1 VVKLSELIL
10 HYILTDYSQWSRRM
24 PQFDD
29 PDFFRNVLESL
40 QTAVYM
46 VDRDQKV
53 IFWNDGA
60 ERITGYLRQDV
71 VGRSCREEVL
81 ALDESA
87 NSFVSDANGAIRS
100 ALRDGKPAVAN
111 ISIRHK
117 EGHRVLVRLRAVP
130 IRNSHGT
137 VIGAAESFE
146 ESLSVSEWDRRH
158 AKLAEYGCLDENT
171 DLPTQEFTM
180 ARLRQA
186 LATFET
192 FRIPVSVLSIQLDQ
206 TDDFRAK
213 FGPAAVM
220 AILRAV
226 ERSLENSLR
235 PTDLLGHGVNNQF
248 LAVLSECKESEVSK
262 VAERL
267 RKMVGYAEIKWWGR
281 DLTVTASFGGTGA
294 KPGDTAESIIGRAE
308 STLAKC
314 VVSGGNC
321 ITISNCS

>member
-1 VVKLSELIL
+1 MS
-10 HYILTDYSQWSRRM
+10 
-24 PQFDD
+24 QFDD

-40 QTAVYM
+40 QTAVYL
-46 VDRDQKV
+46 VDRDQKI

-60 ERITGYLRQDV
+60 ERITGHLRQDV

-81 ALDESA
+81 ALDEST
-87 NSFVSDANGAIRS
+87 NSFVSDANEAIRS

-117 EGHRVLVRLRAVP
+117 QGHRVLVRLRAVP

-158 AKLAEYGCLDENT
+158 AKLAEYGCLDEAT
-171 DLPTQEFTM
+171 DLPKQEFTM

-192 FRIPVSVLSIQLDQ
+192 FRIPVSVLSIQVDQ

-226 ERSLENSLR
+226 EHTLENSLR
-235 PTDLLGHGVNNQF
+235 PTDLLGHGISNQF
-248 LAVLSECKESEVSK
+248 LAVLPECKESEVSK

-267 RKMVGYAEIKWWGR
+267 RKMVGYAEIKWWGKE
-281 DLTVTASFGGTGA
+281 LTVTASFGGTGA
-294 KPGDTAESIIGRAE
+294 QPGDTAESIIERAE
-308 STLAKC
+308 GTLAKC
-314 VVSGGNC
+314 VDPGGNC
-321 ITISNCS
+321 ITISS

>member
-1 VVKLSELIL
+1 
-10 HYILTDYSQWSRRM
+10 M